1 MNRVPLSVVVITK
14 NEEAN
19 IERCLKSADWA
30 DEIVVVDSHSTDKTV
45 EIASR
50 FTNKIYKRNMDIE
63 GTHRNY
69 AYGLATGEW
78 ILSLDADENIS
89 GPLKEEITAFLRAE
103 PRPDKHDVYSIP
115 IKTFIGDKWA
125 KYAGWYPAPKVR
137 LFRKGKF
144 RYDNAEVHPRT
155 FYEGS
160 CGHLKGDILHYAY
173 KDLSDI
179 FSNLNEQSTLQ
190 AREWFREKRKFSTF
204 KLIRTS
210 CDRVLKKYF
219 RKSGWKGGMMGL
231 VLSAADGIYQF
242 MSYVKL
248 WELYTNKKTDE

>member
-1 MNRVPLSVVVITK
+1 MNRVPLSVEVITK

-50 FTNKIYKRNMDIE
+50 FTDKIYERNMDIE

-89 GPLKEEITAFLRAE
+89 EPLKEEVMSLLRDE
-103 PRPDKHDVYSIP
+103 PRAVDKHDVYSIP

-137 LFRKGKF
+137 FFKKGKF
-144 RYDNAEVHPRT
+144 RYDNSEVHPRT

-179 FSNLNEQSTLQ
+179 FRNLNEQSTLQ
-190 AREWFREKRKFSTF
+190 AKEWFREKRKFSASRF
-204 KLIRTS
+204 IRTS
-210 CDRVLKKYF
+210 CDRFLKKYF
-219 RKSGWKGGMMGL
+219 LPIKEYPTKNKYTKTNNTMFQI
-231 VLSAADGIYQF
+231 VLLLF
-242 MSYVKL
+242 V
-248 WELYTNKKTDE
+248 